1 MKCKCPPNSPFHW
14 QEDKSPTVFARDKYF
29 TPGGAASA
37 YGATQRVEEA
47 RSKGEAM
54 GTIKGIS
61 RDREAEVLR
70 MRIFSTFTRAVASP
84 VVNRAD

>member
-1 MKCKCPPNSPFHW
+1 MKCQCPPDSPFHW
-14 QEDKSPTVFARDKYF
+14 RHDKSPSIFSKDKYF
-29 TPGGAASA
+29 TPGRAASA

-47 RSKGEAM
+47 RANGEAM

-70 MRIFSTFTRAVASP
+70 MRIFTTFSRVAVKQP
-84 VVNRAD
+84 